1 MVCHT
6 QKNCHDEGAW
16 DGWEETMHSVYVHKY
31 YTCCRLCAQVF
42 NWACLLC
49 SRRACMPLPL
59 AYACWIARGLR
70 LLSLCAPVYVDKY
83 TSILQCMWT
92 SKHVYLFRCC
102 EYLSKHIDTL
112 IKTDQSSQGPWH
124 NVVDIRGTHYFI
136 DVFSYPLHLS
146 KIPVSTKREACISRG
161 IRLEYFI
168 RK

>member
-1 MVCHT
+1 VCVCVWYERNTVLINIIISCLNMVCHT

-16 DGWEETMHSVYVHKY
+16 DGWEETMPSVYVHKY

-92 SKHVYLFRCC
+92 SLCAPVYVDKYTSILQCMWTSVRILVSMLWVPF
-102 EYLSKHIDTL
+102 
-112 IKTDQSSQGPWH
+112 KTYWCFDQDWS
-124 NVVDIRGTHYFI
+124 I
-136 DVFSYPLHLS
+136 
-146 KIPVSTKREACISRG
+146 
-161 IRLEYFI
+161 
-168 RK
+168 